1 MISVRPMVEIQQAIR
16 QPAFTQIINV
26 AVFCYRRFL
35 YVSPG
40 PDDFHRGS
48 YRGVSGRWFAT
59 VAVCFSFALVE
70 FSLKRFLSF
79 FDCFMPAA
87 LSRFGTLAEFGTL
100 GRGPNEKLR

>member
-48 YRGVSGRWFAT
+48 YRGVSGT
-59 VAVCFSFALVE
+59 VHE
-70 FSLKRFLSF
+70 QK
-79 FDCFMPAA
+79 
-87 LSRFGTLAEFGTL
+87 
-100 GRGPNEKLR
+100 K